1 MLESIFI
8 LIVAIGFVSFVL
20 AIMEQSMVFS
30 AVSLLMWIITLAGQL
45 YIEVPTDTAYS
56 EPALFPLAFGFI
68 MINVIWLII
77 NFMKFREDDRT
88 RPPHLR

>member
-56 EPALFPLAFGFI
+56 EPALFPLSLGFI
-68 MINVIWLII
+68 IINIIWLSI